1 MRPKASWATDP
12 EPIQAQGILLI
23 IIIFI
28 HHYYV
33 SLKEHQVKGT
43 HTPLVHVGQEYRHSG
58 PRNIN
63 TPSWI

>member
-33 SLKEHQVKGT
+33 NLKEHQVKGT
-43 HTPLVHVGQEYRHSG
+43 HTPCTCRSG
-58 PRNIN
+58 I
-63 TPSWI
+63 